1 VTSVRVERDGAVTTI
16 VLSRPEV
23 KNAVDRATADALADA
38 FRAFDAD
45 PSASVAVLYGEGG
58 TFCSGADLKAIARG
72 EPNRVDPEG
81 DGPMG
86 PSRMLLS
93 KPVIGAI
100 SGYAVAG
107 GLELALFC
115 DLRVVEADAKL
126 GVLCRRWG
134 VPLIDL
140 GTIRL
145 PRIVGLGRALDLILT
160 GRLVGA
166 DEALAMGLVS
176 RVVAKGEALTAAVA
190 LARELAAFPQACMR
204 GDRMSAYEQF
214 DLPLGRAI
222 ENELEHGMRS
232 LAADAVSGAAK
243 FAGGFGRGGAGVAS

>member
-1 VTSVRVERDGAVTTI
+1 VERDGAVTTI
-16 VLSRPEV
+16 VLARPEV
-23 KNAVDRATADALADA
+23 KNAVDRSTAEALADA

-45 PSASVAVLYGEGG
+45 TEASVAVFYGEGG

-72 EPNRVDPEG
+72 EPNRVDPT
-81 DGPMG
+81 DDAPMG
-86 PSRMLLS
+86 PSRMMLS
-93 KPVIGAI
+93 KPVIAAI

-115 DLRVVEADAKL
+115 DLRVVEADAKLGVAKL

-166 DEALAMGLVS
+166 EEALAMGLVT
-176 RVVAKGEALTAAVA
+176 RVVANGESLAAAQA
-190 LARELAAFPQACMR
+190 LAREIAAFPQVCMR

-214 DLPLGRAI
+214 DLPLPQAV
-222 ENELEHGMRS
+222 ENELAHGMRS
-232 LAADAVSGAAK
+232 LTAEAVAGATK
-243 FAGGFGRGGAGVAS
+243 FAGGSGRGGTGVAR

>member
-1 VTSVRVERDGAVTTI
+1 MTSVRVERDGAVTTI
-16 VLSRPEV
+16 VLARPEV
-23 KNAVDRATADALADA
+23 KNAVDRPTAEALVHA
-38 FRAFDAD
+38 FRSFDED
-45 PSASVAVLYGEGG
+45 PQASVAVFYGEGG
-58 TFCSGADLKAIARG
+58 TFCSGADLKAISRG
-72 EPNRVDPEG
+72 EPNRVDPTG
-81 DGPMG
+81 DAPMG
-86 PSRMLLS
+86 PSRMMLS
-93 KPVIGAI
+93 KPVIAAI

-166 DEALAMGLVS
+166 EEALAMGLVS
-176 RVVAKGEALTAAVA
+176 RVVPNGESLAAAQA
-190 LARELAAFPQACMR
+190 LARELAAFPQVCMR

-214 DLPLGRAI
+214 DLSLPQAI
-222 ENELEHGMRS
+222 ENELAHGMRS
-232 LAADAVSGAAK
+232 LTAEAVAGATK
-243 FAGGFGRGGAGVAS
+243 FAGGSGRGGAGVAR

>member
-1 VTSVRVERDGAVTTI
+1 MSGVRVERDGAVTTI
-16 VLSRPEV
+16 VLARPEV
-23 KNAVDRATADALADA
+23 KNAVDRTTAEALADA

-45 PSASVAVLYGEGG
+45 PEASVAVFYGEGG

-72 EPNRVDPEG
+72 EPNRIDPTG
-81 DGPMG
+81 DAPMG
-86 PSRMLLS
+86 PSRMMLS
-93 KPVIGAI
+93 KPVIAAI

-115 DLRVVEADAKL
+115 DLRVIEADAKL

-166 DEALAMGLVS
+166 EEALAMGLVT
-176 RVVAKGEALTAAVA
+176 RVVANGESLAAARA
-190 LARELAAFPQACMR
+190 LAREIAAFPQVCMR

-214 DLPLGRAI
+214 DLALPQAI
-222 ENELEHGMRS
+222 ENELAHGMRS
-232 LAADAVSGAAK
+232 LTAEAVAGATK
-243 FAGGFGRGGAGVAS
+243 FAGGFGRGGTGVGR

>member
-1 VTSVRVERDGAVTTI
+1 MSGVRSERDGAITTI

-23 KNAVDRATADALADA
+23 KNAVDRRTAEALVDA

-45 PSASVAVLYGEGG
+45 PEASVAVFYGEGG

-72 EPNRVDPEG
+72 EPNRVDPAG
-81 DGPMG
+81 DAPMG
-86 PSRMLLS
+86 PSRMMLS
-93 KPVIGAI
+93 KPVIAAV

-115 DLRVVEADAKL
+115 DLRIVEADAKL

-166 DEALAMGLVS
+166 EEALAMGLAT
-176 RVVAKGEALTAAVA
+176 RVVPNGESLAQAQA
-190 LARELAAFPQACMR
+190 LAREIAAFPQVCMR

-214 DLPLGRAI
+214 DLALPEAI
-222 ENELEHGMRS
+222 ENELAHGMRS
-232 LAADAVSGAAK
+232 LTAEAVAGATK
-243 FAGGFGRGGAGVAS
+243 FADGSGRGGTGVAR